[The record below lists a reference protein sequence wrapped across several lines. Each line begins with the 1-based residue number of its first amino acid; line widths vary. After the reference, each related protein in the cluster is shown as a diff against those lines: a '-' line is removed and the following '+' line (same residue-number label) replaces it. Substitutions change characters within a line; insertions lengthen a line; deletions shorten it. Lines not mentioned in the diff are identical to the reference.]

1 MYRTLSSAQAN
12 RAYLQSVRGSLALL
26 AALLL
31 LGGNRAAAEPPP
43 AKEKAEGKESPAT
56 FRAYL
61 PTIRLKALLD
71 NERQSVADLQMWLRR
86 YEVYL
91 DGGVVN
97 QIERGQL
104 EEGFLRNRLRVLRR
118 ENDYRDS
125 LDQFTRQFRI
135 SEKRR
140 RQMEEAV
147 TSPVTKVF
155 QGFEALTHEYYEAY
169 VKTTEM
175 ERVNNVAQLR
185 PRLMK
190 ILTESA
196 LVKNATLPQSLS
208 QALGRME
215 EA

>member
-1 MYRTLSSAQAN
+1 MHGTQSSAQTN
-12 RAYLQSVRGSLALL
+12 RASAQSAWGSQVLL
-26 AALLL
+26 AAVLLF
-31 LGGNRAAAEPPP
+31 GGNLTAADPPQR
-43 AKEKAEGKESPAT
+43 KEKSDGKESPAT

-71 NERQSVADLQMWLRR
+71 NERESVADLEKWLQK
-86 YEVYL
+86 YEIFL
-91 DGGVVN
+91 EGGAVN
-97 QIERGQL
+97 LIERGQL
-104 EEGFLRNRLRVLRR
+104 EEGFLRDRLRVLQL
-118 ENDYRDS
+118 EAEYRDS
-125 LDQFTRQFRI
+125 LDQFTRRLHI
-135 SEKRR
+135 SQERR

-147 TSPVTKVF
+147 TSPLTKVF
-155 QGFEALTHEYYEAY
+155 QGFEALTHDYYEAY